1 MRISD
6 WSSDVCSSDLD
17 HRDREAE
24 RDEHDHQGHRPGRQ
38 VQRGQ
43 HHRGDLDDDPARHG
57 VQQEYADHAPALEVR
72 EEAVPGL
79 RLRSASHVEPP
90 CGKGHGPSS
99 ARSAKDTPPAGRWGL
114 RGIQGF
120 PATPRLGVDSP
131 DIQNLHRGTRMNHR
145 FLLSA
150 ALLAFIGT
158 AAEQQQAP
166 PTQQATQQQATQQ
179 QARPAQQQLTP
190 QQQAQLAKQN
200 SDMSKAALQVM
211 QMVDANQIGQIWDNA
226 SATMKRLVTRDDF
239 VKRSEEHTSEL
250 QSLMRISYTV
260 FCLK

>member
-1 MRISD
+1 MIR
-6 WSSDVCSSDLD
+6 
-17 HRDREAE
+17 
-24 RDEHDHQGHRPGRQ
+24 RPPRST
-38 VQRGQ
+38 RTDTLFPYTT
-43 HHRGDLDDDPARHG
+43 R
-57 VQQEYADHAPALEVR
+57 VR
-72 EEAVPGL
+72 
-79 RLRSASHVEPP
+79 S
-90 CGKGHGPSS
+90 
-99 ARSAKDTPPAGRWGL
+99 
-114 RGIQGF
+114 
-120 PATPRLGVDSP
+120 
-131 DIQNLHRGTRMNHR
+131 
-145 FLLSA
+145 
-150 ALLAFIGT
+150 
-158 AAEQQQAP
+158 AP